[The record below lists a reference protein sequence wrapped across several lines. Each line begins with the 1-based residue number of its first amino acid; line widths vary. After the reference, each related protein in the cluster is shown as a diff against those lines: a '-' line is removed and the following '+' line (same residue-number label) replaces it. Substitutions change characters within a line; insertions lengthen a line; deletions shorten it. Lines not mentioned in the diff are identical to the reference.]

1 MKNKLPGLFLLV
13 LLVGCNNKK
22 ISHQETVTRYYDAF
36 DSSNYNEI
44 KALIN
49 DSITML
55 SGDYATSYNH
65 ESFYEFFKWDSIFK
79 PTYEVLE
86 LEEKNNDII
95 VTVAQDN
102 IRNEYLKNN
111 PLVYKVKVSFD
122 SGKISKTE
130 DLDYID
136 VDWEAWSQ
144 ERDSLVSWIRD
155 NYPDLDGFVDDMTM
169 DGSINYIKAIEKYTT
184 YKSSLERV
192 KLND

>member
-1 MKNKLPGLFLLV
+1 M
-13 LLVGCNNKK
+13 VGCNNKK
-22 ISHQETVTRYYDAF
+22 LTHQETVTKYYHAF
-36 DSSNYNEI
+36 NSSNYNEI

-49 DSITML
+49 DSITIL
-55 SGDYATSYNH
+55 SGDYVTPYTH

-95 VTVAQDN
+95 VTVAQEN
-102 IRNEYLKNN
+102 VRNEYLKNN

-122 SGKISKTE
+122 SGKISKME

-155 NYPDLDGFVDDMTM
+155 NHPDLDGFVNDMTM
-169 DGSINYIKAIEKYTT
+169 DGSINYIKAIEKYTA
-184 YKSSLERV
+184 YKSSLE
-192 KLND
+192 

>member
-1 MKNKLPGLFLLV
+1 MKNKLPIILCLV

-22 ISHQETVTRYYDAF
+22 LTHQETVIKYYDAF

-49 DSITML
+49 DSITIL
-55 SGDYATSYNH
+55 SGDYVTTYTH

-79 PTYEVLE
+79 STYKIVE
-86 LEEKNNDII
+86 LEEKKNDII
-95 VTVAQDN
+95 VIVAQEN
-102 IRNEYLKNN
+102 LRNKYLKNN

-122 SGKISKTE
+122 SGKISKME

-144 ERDSLVSWIRD
+144 ERDSLVSWIR
-155 NYPDLDGFVDDMTM
+155 NNHSNLDGFVNDMTM
-169 DGSINYIKAIEKYTT
+169 DGSINYLKAIEKYTT
-184 YKSSLERV
+184 YKSAFEKVEL
-192 KLND
+192 DD